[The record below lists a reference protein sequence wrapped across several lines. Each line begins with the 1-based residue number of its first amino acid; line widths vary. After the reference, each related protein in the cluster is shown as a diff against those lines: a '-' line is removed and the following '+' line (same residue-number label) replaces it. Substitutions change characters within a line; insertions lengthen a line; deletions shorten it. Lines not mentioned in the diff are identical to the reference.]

1 MQQPL
6 VTIVSVTYQSE
17 ATIDA
22 ALGATKEAHEAGL
35 ARHVVVD
42 NDSTDGTVALI
53 RERHPWVTL
62 IENGANVGFARGCN
76 RGAQDVQTPYLLF
89 LNPDAVMDA
98 AALRTLVDFL
108 EAHPKA
114 GIVGPAID
122 KGEGQWHHVGGVP
135 TPGKMIGAAIGYQ
148 REDPDIRTLRGGEP
162 PFETDWVCG
171 AAIMIRTEL
180 FRELG
185 GFDPRFFLYFDE
197 TDLCLRARQRG
208 AEVWAVGEA
217 VIGHA
222 GAHSVQQTEKQGMY
236 YDCIAR
242 YFFASRYYYL
252 VKHHGYPAAITAEV
266 LELLGCGMRD
276 FLRFVLRRPSRG
288 ELRRRLQGPLL
299 RMPEPPEP
307 AESARAVSQM
317 EACGR

>member
-1 MQQPL
+1 MPDPA

-17 ATIDA
+17 QTIDA
-22 ALGATKEAHEAGL
+22 ALSASRSAYEAGI
-35 ARHVVVD
+35 ARQVVVD

-53 RERHPWVTL
+53 REHHPWVSL

-89 LNPDAVMDA
+89 LNPDAAIDA
-98 AALRTLVDFL
+98 AGLRTLVDFL
-108 EAHPKA
+108 DGHREV

-122 KGEGQWHHVGGVP
+122 KGEGDWHHVGGVP
-135 TPGKMIGAAIGYQ
+135 TPGKMIGSALGYQ
-148 REDPDIRTLRGGEP
+148 REDASIRTLRGGEK

-197 TDLCLRARQRG
+197 TDLCVRARQRG
-208 AEVWAVGEA
+208 AAVWAVGEA
-217 VIGHA
+217 VVRHA
-222 GAHSVQQTEKQGMY
+222 GAHSAQQVEKEGMY

-242 YFFASRYYYL
+242 YFFASRFYYL
-252 VKHHGYPAAITAEV
+252 VKHHGYAAAMTAET
-266 LELLGCGMRD
+266 LELLGCGARD
-276 FLRFVLRRPSRG
+276 VVRWVLRRPGRG
-288 ELRRRLQGPLL
+288 ELRRRLQGPVF
-299 RMPEPPEP
+299 RMPDRPQAVEAVE
-307 AESARAVSQM
+307 AESRM
-317 EACGR
+317 EACSR